1 MITRLQPI
9 QKKPLAL
16 TIDGHNV
23 LDYVLGVGFISAPY
37 VLGFSDVDNARNTFE
52 TLGFSL
58 VIYSLLTQ
66 YRYSVYRLVPLGVH
80 MALDIA
86 VGVIAMLAPW
96 MLSYS
101 ILINRFQYAMHF
113 VFGLAMIGLVVM
125 TRPRSGRLAQVTDVD
140 FELRRSA

>member
-1 MITRLQPI
+1 MITRLKPI
-9 QKKPLAL
+9 QKTPLAL
-16 TIDGHNV
+16 TIDVHNV
-23 LDYVLGVGFISAPY
+23 LDYVFGVAFILGPY

-52 TLGFSL
+52 ALGFSL

-66 YRYSVYRLVPLGVH
+66 YRYSVYKLLPLGVH

-86 VGVIAMLAPW
+86 VGVVAMLAPW

-113 VFGLAMIGLVVM
+113 VYGLAMIGLVVM
-125 TRPRSGRLAQVTDVD
+125 TRPRSGRIAQVTDVD
-140 FELRRSA
+140 FEVRRSA